1 MSRHSSNSKAAG
13 FTLVEMLISAAIALI
28 VLGIAG
34 YALTTSLRTKA
45 RETQLVEVQQNVRAA
60 MQLVSQDIRAGAFT
74 RLWNSPACSYGVC
87 SSGDRIAV
95 VTTDGVMTTVA
106 ANPGVTFSGVTQTN
120 ICDARQ
126 FQVGDL
132 AIVSNGS
139 NSQLVEI
146 TQVELLANHAQ
157 PCSTTGSGNRDRI
170 RHAADSISGI
180 WSTTNYVFRTALAT
194 YSLQPDPVDASR
206 QVLYRR
212 TGLSAERAQS
222 GIVAFDI
229 AELRFEYGVP
239 VDPTAAA
246 STLVFYDDLA
256 AAATAMGGGYTVNPR
271 DTTGTYIGE
280 EIRAAR
286 VTITGRTPGPLPS
299 TGAPG
304 EFTLTETVEFR
315 R

>member
-1 MSRHSSNSKAAG
+1 MYPRSSISKAAG
-13 FTLVEMLISAAIALI
+13 FTLVEMLVSAVIALI

-34 YALTTSLRTKA
+34 FAITSSLRTKA

-60 MQLVSQDIRAGAFT
+60 MQLISQDIRAGAFT
-74 RLWNSPACSYGVC
+74 RLWNSPTCQYGVC
-87 SSGDRIAV
+87 SGGDRIAV

-106 ANPGVTFSGVTQTN
+106 ASPGGTFTNANQTDV
-120 ICDARQ
+120 CDARDLRA
-126 FQVGDL
+126 GDL
-132 AIVSNGS
+132 AIVSNGT
-139 NSQLVEI
+139 NAQLVEI
-146 TQVELLANHAQ
+146 TQVNLTANHAQ
-157 PCSTTGSGNRDRI
+157 PCNVGVNRDRI
-170 RHAADSISGI
+170 LHSSDAISGI

-194 YSLQPDPVDASR
+194 YSLQQDPVDASR

-212 TGLSAERAQS
+212 TGLGTELAQS

-239 VDPTAAA
+239 SDPDAAA
-246 STLVFYDDLA
+246 STLIFYDDLA
-256 AAATAMGGGYTVNPR
+256 TAAAAMGGGYTPNPR
-271 DTTGTYIGE
+271 GAGEFIGE

-286 VTITGRTPGPLPS
+286 VTITGRTPRPLPS
-299 TGAPG
+299 TGLPG

>member
-1 MSRHSSNSKAAG
+1 MFRHSSTSRNAG
-13 FTLVEMLISAAIALI
+13 FTLVEMLLAAAIAMV

-34 YALTTSLRTKA
+34 YAITVSLQTKA
-45 RETQLVEVQQNVRAA
+45 RETQLIEVQQNVRAA
-60 MQLVSQDIRAGAFT
+60 MQLVAQDIRAGAFT
-74 RLWNSPACSYGVC
+74 RLWNSPGCTAGVC
-87 SSGDRIAV
+87 SNADRIAV

-106 ANPGVTFSGVTQTN
+106 ANPGGTFSNSTQTRV
-120 ICDARQ
+120 CDARQ
-126 FQVGDL
+126 LQVGDL
-132 AIVSNGS
+132 AIVSNGA

-146 TQVELLANHAQ
+146 TGVDLLANHSQ
-157 PCSTTGSGNRDRI
+157 PCSTTGTANSDRV
-170 RHAADSISGI
+170 RHTTDSISGI
-180 WSTTNYVFRTALAT
+180 WSTTNYLFRTALAT

-212 TGLSAERAQS
+212 TGLGTERAQS
-222 GIVAFDI
+222 GVVAFNI
-229 AELRFEYGVP
+229 SGLSFAYGVP

-246 STLVFYDDLA
+246 STLVFYDDLGSA
-256 AAATAMGGGYTVNPR
+256 AAAMGGGYTLNPR
-271 DTTGTYIGE
+271 DTTGEFIGE